1 MSKLTTRQIQH
12 LEQQLR
18 TERSDLLDAARA
30 ELLRAGED
38 SYTAIA
44 GEVPDVC
51 DQATA
56 TSITDFDNEIARRH
70 GEAIR
75 DIDEAL
81 QRIAEHSY
89 GECPDCGSEIGYGRL
104 AAFPTATRCIGCQ
117 TVRERVYAHAPHPT
131 L

>member
-1 MSKLTTRQIQH
+1 MGKLTTRQIQH

-18 TERSDLLDAARA
+18 AERADLLDAARA
-30 ELLRAGED
+30 ELLRAED
-38 SYTAIA
+38 DAYTAIA

-70 GEAIR
+70 GEALR

-81 QRIAEHSY
+81 QRIAERSY

-104 AAFPTATRCIGCQ
+104 AAFPTASRCVSCQ
-117 TVRERVYAHAPHPT
+117 TVRERVYAHAARPT